1 MRRLVSN
8 IAAVLL
14 AVGVTAGAAEVAVR
28 AFHLAPAVDADG
40 MIAPPHEF
48 DWDET
53 SNARGWHD
61 VEHAEAKPPGVE
73 RVLVLGDSYVE
84 ARHVPRDSTFTRLL
98 ERRLRERSGYE
109 VAAGGMPNDSTSAST
124 GIAAGSDA
132 ATATSPSIE
141 VIAIGHRGWSQR
153 EELAALEREGL
164 AYHPDLVLLCFLGF
178 NDVSGNSGELR
189 ARGKQQEET
198 LLAKRP
204 GQTRTSLASLPLL
217 VAPASHLNRALSYRL
232 ALLSARLEPVLHR
245 DRPAESTIP
254 VDYLVFCDVDD
265 PAWHEAWAET
275 ESLVVAIRDRVEAAG
290 ARLLLV
296 SLPMPQQSVED
307 GVAQLTRAYP
317 ALAQLEPDLGRAD
330 SLLAGITTR
339 HAIERLALAPS
350 FRDRARRAN
359 ERLHFPVNGHWNEA
373 GHRFAAELIGDYL
386 IAKGLAGRRAQ
397 S

>member
-1 MRRLVSN
+1 MRRIVSN
-8 IAAVLL
+8 IAAALL
-14 AVGVTAGAAEVAVR
+14 AVGVTAAAAEVAVR
-28 AFHLAPAVDADG
+28 ALRLAPVVDADG
-40 MIAPPHEF
+40 MIAPPREF

-61 VEHAEAKPPGVE
+61 VEHAEAKGPGVE

-84 ARHVPRDSTFTRLL
+84 ARHVARDSTFARLL
-98 ERRLRERSGYE
+98 ERRLRERSGDE
-109 VAAGGMPNDSTSAST
+109 APAGAPR
-124 GIAAGSDA
+124 
-132 ATATSPSIE
+132 SIE
-141 VIAIGHRGWSQR
+141 VIALGRRGWAQG

-164 AYHPDLVLLCFLGF
+164 AYDPDLVILCFLGF
-178 NDVSGNSGELR
+178 NDVSGNSAELR

-204 GQTRTSLASLPLL
+204 GQARVSLASLPWL
-217 VAPASHLNRALSYRL
+217 VVPASHLNRALSYRL
-232 ALLSARLEPVLHR
+232 ALLSARFEPALHS
-245 DRPAESTIP
+245 DRPPESTIP
-254 VDYLVFCDVDD
+254 VDYLVFCDIDD
-265 PAWHEAWAET
+265 PEWRQAWAQT

-290 ARLLLV
+290 ARFLLV

-317 ALAQLEPDLGRAD
+317 ALAQLKPDLERPD

-386 IAKGLAGRRAQ
+386 IAKGLAGRRAGT
-397 S
+397 